1 MCDEKQLKIYIAWCE
16 LMLQICTLP
25 SILITLIGYLLI
37 KPQYRKLSLI
47 LVILFTMLTITATCV
62 FPFEIYSKIKAIND
76 DNYNKKLFN
85 SEINEKSI
93 ILLLSVR

>member
-37 KPQYRKLSLI
+37 KP
-47 LVILFTMLTITATCV
+47 
-62 FPFEIYSKIKAIND
+62 
-76 DNYNKKLFN
+76 
-85 SEINEKSI
+85 
-93 ILLLSVR
+93 

>member
-1 MCDEKQLKIYIAWCE
+1 
-16 LMLQICTLP
+16 
-25 SILITLIGYLLI
+25 
-37 KPQYRKLSLI
+37 
-47 LVILFTMLTITATCV
+47 MLTIAATCV
-62 FPFEIYSKIKAIND
+62 FPFEIYSKNKAIND